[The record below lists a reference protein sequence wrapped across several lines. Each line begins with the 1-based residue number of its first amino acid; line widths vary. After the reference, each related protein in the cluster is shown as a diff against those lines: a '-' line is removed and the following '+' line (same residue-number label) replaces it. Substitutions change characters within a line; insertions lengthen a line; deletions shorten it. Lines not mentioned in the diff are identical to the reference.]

1 MQLPHDAKYIWKQFK
16 RELRIKLPEL
26 QSITYVYVYVK
37 AICSISVLVRFIH
50 LISYPREREGSLK
63 MGLLIHIKSEC

>member
-26 QSITYVYVYVK
+26 QSITYVYVYT
-37 AICSISVLVRFIH
+37 
-50 LISYPREREGSLK
+50 LK
-63 MGLLIHIKSEC
+63 LFVQFQF